1 MADIVN
7 RTDLP
12 APPPRNAD
20 GGRKLALVIAN
31 SCYDDA
37 GLAGLAAP
45 DIDIRGFADVLK
57 DPSVGK
63 FDEVIELLNRDSA
76 VVRRSIAQFFAQK
89 RRDDLLLL
97 YFSGHGIRNEQGH
110 LFLAVKDT
118 ERSLLSGTG
127 IEANFIAAQ
136 MDQSISKRQVLML
149 DCCHSGAFAYGAK
162 SAQGVSVGTGTAFEG
177 TGSGRVILT
186 ATDATQFAWEGD
198 TVIGTADSS
207 LFTHYVIQGLKT
219 GEADLDADGEITIDE
234 LYDYVYDRVVSA
246 TPKQTPGKWAYR
258 QQGEIVIARN
268 LAALAQAAALPS
280 GLQDALASRFLSV
293 RLEAILD
300 LKELMQGRHAG
311 RALSARNALEELA
324 RDDDSLKV
332 RNAAADALASG
343 GSRSAHMHVP
353 APPPAAPQPND
364 QAAQDRR
371 AQNAVAEAS
380 RLFDA
385 GNFQEALDGLERF
398 DPPHALVSRVLDD
411 LAALVDRNV
420 QQRILIARQRFVE
433 TDLDGAKTDVDGA
446 LQIDPDNA
454 DAIEL
459 LQQVEAALV
468 RRDRIA
474 SHVAAARSSIA
485 REQFDH
491 ALAELDLARQLDPD
505 ADGLDELFIAA
516 TSGKARVEE
525 AERVRRAVA
534 KKIATASKL
543 LTTHHY
549 AEALA
554 LADEALANDAR
565 NAEAARLR
573 QDAQRALDNQRRAEE
588 LERQERERRAAV
600 REQAARER
608 AAAIRKRRQQ
618 FVAAAVRSRSQV
630 HALLNKGIA
639 SGLVLLTKRS
649 VHAAAAGL
657 LVVGTAWYTVGRL
670 PSPPATSQQMADA
683 QPQQPDVA
691 PEPPP
696 SVSPA
701 PTEAAPP
708 PKPSPPTPA
717 VVPGARA
724 SDQPIAAVE
733 QRPREQVEARATANR
748 EPVDRA
754 REELQQRVT
763 ALIRTGTDADSDQA
777 AITALRDAL
786 KLDPSNE
793 RARQLLDQR
802 EAAVAH
808 AANLERQRNLAAA
821 VRQIE
826 GRMAAGELDRADDAL
841 SAAEQNFQGSAELRS
856 LRQRFNDLRDRAKAD
871 EAANGVQ
878 GVQQALAMYKAA
890 YESRDAAAV
899 LRIQPTFTAEQ
910 ARQLANAFADYT
922 SYRMS
927 IEDTRISMNG
937 AHATASCR
945 VVRAFTPKVGR
956 GRTIAAPSVFQL
968 ERRTSGWVIV
978 AVQ

>member
-1 MADIVN
+1 VADIVT

-57 DPSVGK
+57 DPAIGK

-76 VVRRSIAQFFAQK
+76 VVRRAIARFFAQK

-234 LYDYVYDRVVSA
+234 LYDYVYDRVVSV

-311 RALSARNALEELA
+311 RALSARTALEELA
-324 RDDDSLKV
+324 RNDDSLKV
-332 RNAAADALASG
+332 RTAASEALASG
-343 GSRSAHMHVP
+343 GSQSAHVQVP
-353 APPPAAPQPND
+353 APPPAAPQPD
-364 QAAQDRR
+364 DRAAQDRR
-371 AQNAVAEAS
+371 AQNAVEEAS

-420 QQRILIARQRFVE
+420 QQRILIARTRFAE

-446 LQIDPDNA
+446 LQIDPDHA

-459 LQQVEAALV
+459 LKQVEAALV

-474 SHVAAARSSIA
+474 SHVAAARSSVA

-505 ADGLDELFIAA
+505 ADGLEELFIAA

-543 LTTHHY
+543 LTTDRY

-554 LADEALANDAR
+554 LADEALADDAR

-573 QDAQRALDNQRRAEE
+573 QDAQRALDNQQRAEE
-588 LERQERERRAAV
+588 LERQERERRAAA

-608 AAAIRKRRQQ
+608 AAAIRKRRQHI
-618 FVAAAVRSRSQV
+618 VAAAVRTRSQV

-639 SGLVLLTKRS
+639 SGLVLLAKRS
-649 VHAAAAGL
+649 VHAAVAGL
-657 LVVGTAWYTVGRL
+657 LIVGTSWYAVGRL
-670 PSPPATSQQMADA
+670 PSPPATSQQVADA
-683 QPQQPDVA
+683 QPHQPDVA

-696 SVSPA
+696 SVAPA
-701 PTEAAPP
+701 PAEVAPP

-717 VVPGARA
+717 IVPGARA
-724 SDQPIAAVE
+724 SDRQIAAVE
-733 QRPREQVEARATANR
+733 PRPREQVDTKATATR
-748 EPVDRA
+748 EPDRA
-754 REELQQRVT
+754 QEELQQRVA
-763 ALIRTGTDADSDQA
+763 ALIRTGTDADSDQG
-777 AITALRDAL
+777 AIAALRDAL

-793 RARQLLDQR
+793 RARKLLDQH

-808 AANLERQRNLAAA
+808 AANLERQRNLGAA

-826 GRMAAGELDRADDAL
+826 GRMAAGELDRADEAL

-856 LRQRFNDLRDRAKAD
+856 VRQRLTDLRERAKAE

-878 GVQQALAMYKAA
+878 GVQHALAMYEAA

-922 SYRMS
+922 SYQMS
-927 IEDTRISMNG
+927 IEDARISMNG
-937 AHATASCR
+937 ARATVSCR

-956 GRTIAAPSVFQL
+956 GRTIAAPAVFQL